1 MNFQSANREAIG
13 SHPKVFFP
21 LKIVTD
27 SSEKRVEEEGLAT
40 LFHAPRMCL
49 RCFPLDGG
57 DLQNSL
63 KGKRMAG
70 TESTRATVYNKPGVG
85 VRKMETSRW
94 LTALFI
100 LIIVYAGIYY
110 YTRSVKM
117 IATLGLPVAL
127 VVFVGIIYWIKALGD
142 KAEAVADRA
151 LDARRGAVAEEAVG
165 NLLGELPAG
174 YFVVND
180 FVSKRGNIDHIV
192 ISTKGIL
199 NVETKSHKGVVTC
212 EGEMLKRDGEPFE
225 KDFIKQAWAEAY
237 SIRDLLTEKGV
248 CNLRPQPVI
257 VFTDADVRVKG
268 KVRGVHIIGNKD
280 LHAFLKGLPAWM
292 SERLSNAIID
302 CLSSTQYCYRDRV
315 PKPKVVPDTIAS
327 VPTEKLVD
335 FTNR

>member
-1 MNFQSANREAIG
+1 
-13 SHPKVFFP
+13 
-21 LKIVTD
+21 
-27 SSEKRVEEEGLAT
+27 

-57 DLQNSL
+57 DLQKSL

-70 TESTRATVYNKPGVG
+70 MEPTRATVYNKPGAG
-85 VRKMETSRW
+85 VRKMENKRW
-94 LTALFI
+94 LTAFFI
-100 LIIVYAGIYY
+100 LVIMYVGIYF
-110 YTRSVKM
+110 YTKSVKT

-127 VVFVGIIYWIKALGD
+127 IVFVGIIYWVKALGD

-165 NLLGELPAG
+165 NLLADLPAK
-174 YFVVND
+174 YYVVND
-180 FVSKRGNIDHIV
+180 VASKRGNIDHIV

-199 NVETKSHKGVVTC
+199 TVETKSHRGVVTC
-212 EGEMLKRDGEPFE
+212 EGEMLKRDGKPFE

-257 VFTDADVRVKG
+257 VFTDADVQVKG
-268 KVRGVHIIGNKD
+268 KVRGVHIIGSKD
-280 LHAFLKGLPAWM
+280 LHAFLEGLPDWM
-292 SERLSNAIID
+292 SERLSSGIID
-302 CLSSTQYCYRDRV
+302 CLLSTQYYRDRV

-327 VPTEKLVD
+327 VPTEGVVVSP
-335 FTNR
+335 TVNH